1 MINDRNSEIDEGF
14 DDNNSDQKSECDG
27 SKPPTPPPEGA
38 TMIPGSFIWENNTTY
53 GFSFNKY
60 CWKKNF
66 H

>member
-1 MINDRNSEIDEGF
+1 
-14 DDNNSDQKSECDG
+14 
-27 SKPPTPPPEGA
+27 
-38 TMIPGSFIWENNTTY
+38 MIPGSFIWENNKTY